1 MKPPQKINVQT
12 LDINNTFLEVDGVG
26 WRTKL
31 HMSVKDIMD
40 QMQLDI
46 PEESNV
52 TLVTFEDQD
61 TSINRPPNTYPLDHS
76 LNLAVDENFLY
87 VWINERWK
95 RIPLS
100 IF

>member
-1 MKPPQKINVQT
+1 MKRTQRINIQN
-12 LDINNTFLEVDGVG
+12 LDINNTFLEADGVG
-26 WRTKL
+26 WRAPM
-31 HMSVKDIMD
+31 HMSIKDIMD

-46 PEESNV
+46 PEEANV
-52 TLVTFEDQD
+52 RLVTFEDQD

-100 IF
+100 EF